1 MRRLFPVFLL
11 WGAVMFALWLILAIG
26 GMFVDT
32 RPIEW
37 LIFVPPVCYL
47 LHSIAVTRDKTR

>member
-11 WGAVMFALWLILAIG
+11 WSAVMFALWLILAIG
-26 GMFVDT
+26 QAFVDV

-37 LIFVPPVCYL
+37 LILVPPVCYI
-47 LHSIAVTRDKTR
+47 LHAIAVAKDKSR